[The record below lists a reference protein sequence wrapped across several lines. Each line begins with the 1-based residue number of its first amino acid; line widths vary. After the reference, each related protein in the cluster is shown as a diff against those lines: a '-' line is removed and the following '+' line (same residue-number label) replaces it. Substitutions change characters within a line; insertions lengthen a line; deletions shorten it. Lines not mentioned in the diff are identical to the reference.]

1 MHGSAFDNTR
11 DSARARARTAV
22 PLRLLYLRAHESQ
35 EPLVR
40 ERLIRIRYSRSTCYY
55 NQRTKRDSRFT
66 AHWCSD
72 APRTAS
78 LRAALPLSAT
88 PHTENIP
95 AASVCAPKPSLR
107 RDGRVAVPRAQPNK
121 QPSTHPTLRSAHTQH
136 SAHIVHGTSPPP
148 PLCSRN
154 LPGAKPESPSDQRSL
169 LWRGGGA
176 ANHGSVTTAARA
188 HHVRSLSARVY
199 MPWSSPSAQPMACAQ
214 ATLSA

>member
-1 MHGSAFDNTR
+1 MFPGVPWVRWAQGKGLGQGSGVGLVSPTPLNLWHITTMHGSAFDNTR

-121 QPSTHPTLRSAHTQH
+121 QPSTHPTLRSAHTHNIQLTLCMAPPLPLPC
-136 SAHIVHGTSPPP
+136 AHETSP
-148 PLCSRN
+148 
-154 LPGAKPESPSDQRSL
+154 APSLKAPATNGVCFGVAVGQL
-169 LWRGGGA
+169 
-176 ANHGSVTTAARA
+176 TTAA
-188 HHVRSLSARVY
+188 
-199 MPWSSPSAQPMACAQ
+199 
-214 ATLSA
+214 